1 MAIFN
6 LNING
11 KKQQVDV
18 DPATPMLWVLRD
30 HLNLVGTKYGCG
42 IAQCGACTIHL
53 GENATRSCQLPV
65 SSVDDQAITTI
76 EGLSEKGDHP
86 VQKAWLEH
94 DVAQCGYCQAGQ
106 IMSAAALLKAKPSPT
121 DAEIEAAMNGNI
133 CRCATY
139 VRIKAAI
146 KTAAAV

>member
-53 GENATRSCQLPV
+53 GELDRDEATAR
-65 SSVDDQAITTI
+65 I
-76 EGLSEKGDHP
+76 
-86 VQKAWLEH
+86 
-94 DVAQCGYCQAGQ
+94 
-106 IMSAAALLKAKPSPT
+106 AA
-121 DAEIEAAMNGNI
+121 E
-133 CRCATY
+133 
-139 VRIKAAI
+139 
-146 KTAAAV
+146 